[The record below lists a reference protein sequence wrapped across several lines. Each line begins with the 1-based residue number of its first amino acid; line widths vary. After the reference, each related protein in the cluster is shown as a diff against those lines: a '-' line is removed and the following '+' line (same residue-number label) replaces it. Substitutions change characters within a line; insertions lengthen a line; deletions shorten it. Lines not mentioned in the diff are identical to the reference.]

1 MKNIV
6 MGLKVLTKCV
16 ILSLMKKKSL
26 LKRIF
31 GGSEISPIL
40 PSDTWIAGVKE
51 IREVGKRQ
59 IEILSRLGGNPI
71 VMKMGN

>member
-1 MKNIV
+1 

-16 ILSLMKKKSL
+16 ILLLMKKKSL
-26 LKRIF
+26 IKRIF
-31 GGSEISPIL
+31 GSKEISPTS
-40 PSDTWIAGVKE
+40 PSATWIAGVKE